1 MWAWSLVST
10 NILNVISVWCLSPE
24 CFRCTV
30 FMGDGSD
37 RTGPIT
43 AEDGSDRTGP
53 KTGN

>member
-10 NILNVISVWCLSPE
+10 NILNVILVLCLRPE

-37 RTGPIT
+37 RTGPQT
-43 AEDGSDRTGP
+43 AGYESDRTGSQ
-53 KTGN
+53 TGN